1 MQRDYRNP
9 LKRARNIGSAKS
21 GAAGWMGMQFTS
33 IVLAVLSVW
42 FVILVLTL
50 VHADYATA
58 LRTTGHPIHAT
69 LTATFVIV
77 TAWHTEVGLRNI
89 YEDYIQTHWLYF
101 WSIVLTRFALIV
113 LTVLAV
119 LSIVKVML
127 QRVL

>member
-58 LRTTGHPIHAT
+58 LRTIGHPIHAT
-69 LTATFVIV
+69 LMATFVIV

-89 YEDYIQTHWLYF
+89 YEDYIQAHWLYF

-119 LSIVKVML
+119 LSVVKVML